1 MALNAN
7 DLFNLMI
14 AVELETEQEE
24 KRTGKRLKIT
34 RREIVNDYRKLK
46 KKGVL

>member
-14 AVELETEQEE
+14 AVQLKTEEEE

-34 RREIVNDYRKLK
+34 RREIVNGYKYLK